1 MDITDKF
8 TDSYFLK
15 ILQKTFKSRRITD
28 EMCRKIKVIR
38 VIDKDIKNLSGI
50 EYFPNLE
57 YLNIAYNDVQRLDLS
72 LNMKLQ
78 ELYCYKN
85 NIKTIILP
93 DRHMRVVSVYGNS
106 KSLNLQKCLAD
117 RVIIEERQLV
127 RSNTHRKNKLAV
139 SKPVKII

>member
-38 VIDKDIKNLSGI
+38 VIDKDIKDLSGI
-50 EYFPNLE
+50 EYFSDLE

-78 ELYCYKN
+78 ELYCCKN
-85 NIKTIILP
+85 NMENIILP
-93 DRHMRVVSVYGNS
+93 DKHMRVVSIYGNS
-106 KSLNLQKCLAD
+106 KSLNLQKCQAD
-117 RVIIEERQLV
+117 KVIIEEKQLV
-127 RSNTHRKNKLAV
+127 RSNAYRKNKLAI

>member
-8 TDSYFLK
+8 TDPYFLK

-28 EMCRKIKVIR
+28 EMCRRIKIIR
-38 VIDKDIKNLSGI
+38 VIDKDIRNLSGI
-50 EYFPNLE
+50 EYFPDLE

-72 LNMKLQ
+72 FNMKLQ

-85 NIKTIILP
+85 NMENIILP
-93 DRHMRVVSVYGNS
+93 DKHMRIVSVYGNS
-106 KSLNLQKCLAD
+106 KSLNLQKCQAD
-117 RVIIEERQLV
+117 KIIIEEKQLV
-127 RSNTHRKNKLAV
+127 RSNAHRKNKLAI

>member
-8 TDSYFLK
+8 TDPYFLK

-38 VIDKDIKNLSGI
+38 VIDKDIRNLSGI

-72 LNMKLQ
+72 LNMELQ

-93 DRHMRVVSVYGNS
+93 DKHMRVVSIYGNS
-106 KSLNLQKCLAD
+106 KSLNLQKCQAD
-117 RVIIEERQLV
+117 KVIIEERQLV